1 MSNEDK
7 LNQIFD
13 EINSI
18 GFKGSNEF
26 ELHLKEE
33 LLKWMN
39 EVSNPSEPMYMCELV
54 NDVLNKHNL
63 NVVTP
68 SYLKNGCICFELETG
83 TYVINPDI
91 FITHRDFD
99 DFTWMCSYLSS
110 LIRAEIESR
119 TNNKQTK

>member
-26 ELHLKEE
+26 ELHLKDE

-39 EVSNPSEPMYMCELV
+39 EVSKSAEVTEGGTNQPMQGPAT
-54 NDVLNKHNL
+54 
-63 NVVTP
+63 VTV
-68 SYLKNGCICFELETG
+68 CCF
-83 TYVINPDI
+83 
-91 FITHRDFD
+91 
-99 DFTWMCSYLSS
+99 SS
-110 LIRAEIESR
+110 L
-119 TNNKQTK
+119 